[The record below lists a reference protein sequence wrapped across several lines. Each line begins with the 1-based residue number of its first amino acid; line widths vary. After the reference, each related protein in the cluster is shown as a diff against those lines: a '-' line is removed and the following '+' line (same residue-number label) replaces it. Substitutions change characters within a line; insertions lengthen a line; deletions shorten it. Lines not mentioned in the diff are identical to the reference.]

1 MVHSAHKALPV
12 QDSRRRKK
20 LSAIGIILVLI
31 FICQFAMLCYFNFTQ
46 LRNHTG
52 YDSSWNFL
60 RAALMWDE
68 KAFFSPAWDET
79 TDLSLD
85 NLLPVVSL
93 LYGLTGNILLSFGIA
108 NTLIILL
115 LLLFI
120 WKILARLDVQFN
132 PRMIALNLVI
142 CPYLTTGYSQFN
154 DLGYFSNVLSS
165 ASYYSVKI
173 LFVLMIIYEF
183 LKIVQDQKIGVL
195 GWVLWPVC
203 LLSGFSSGVYLI
215 IIMFIPYI
223 AYEIETAAIRND
235 WKQLIRKESIF
246 AYLCCFFVFAGKV
259 LATVLLRYIAL
270 DSSRSWTSLEN
281 LWTNFGAV
289 IQGFMKLLQVLP
301 VSANDQAIISIRGFL
316 RCFILAVFAI
326 IAITSGTTVCRILKN
341 AGTKKNEAGLF
352 LVNIVLINFLVFGLF
367 NVRYGASIFEER
379 YLVTTFFTV
388 VLLVALFFNSLDE
401 RKVFSAMLSLTMAG
415 SIFMVDVHSDINYL
429 QTTNDEWQIDEIQAL
444 AESQDAG
451 IVYFW
456 GNDLTVIGRTMR
468 SCDLNRIYKELPDEG
483 GWYIHWGDYTTYDKN
498 EDYSGPTMLICPK
511 EKHLVPENI
520 LAEFTL
526 LEELNQVEVYVSDH
540 NPKLF

>member
-1 MVHSAHKALPV
+1 MSCLPFLRRAASVLSLQTGCFVFPRGRLVFPKEVQVMVHSAHKALPV

-165 ASYYSVKI
+165 ASYYSVKV

-246 AYLCCFFVFAGKV
+246 AYLCCFFVF
-259 LATVLLRYIAL
+259 
-270 DSSRSWTSLEN
+270 EN
-281 LWTNFGAV
+281 FHCA
-289 IQGFMKLLQVLP
+289 
-301 VSANDQAIISIRGFL
+301 
-316 RCFILAVFAI
+316 
-326 IAITSGTTVCRILKN
+326 KN
-341 AGTKKNEAGLF
+341 
-352 LVNIVLINFLVFGLF
+352 
-367 NVRYGASIFEER
+367 
-379 YLVTTFFTV
+379 
-388 VLLVALFFNSLDE
+388 
-401 RKVFSAMLSLTMAG
+401 
-415 SIFMVDVHSDINYL
+415 
-429 QTTNDEWQIDEIQAL
+429 
-444 AESQDAG
+444 
-451 IVYFW
+451 
-456 GNDLTVIGRTMR
+456 
-468 SCDLNRIYKELPDEG
+468 LNRL
-483 GWYIHWGDYTTYDKN
+483 
-498 EDYSGPTMLICPK
+498 S
-511 EKHLVPENI
+511 
-520 LAEFTL
+520 
-526 LEELNQVEVYVSDH
+526 
-540 NPKLF
+540 